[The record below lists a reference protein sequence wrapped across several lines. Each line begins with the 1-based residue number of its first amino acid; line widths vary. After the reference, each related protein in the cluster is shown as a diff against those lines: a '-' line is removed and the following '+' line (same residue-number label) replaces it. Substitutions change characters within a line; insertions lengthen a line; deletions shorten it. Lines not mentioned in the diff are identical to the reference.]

1 MTKNRLDIQTISTK
15 MTDFQTDRV
24 LLLGQVK
31 GKEEKANPSHFFKFL
46 LADRH
51 CAHLVLS
58 DGQADPLQSQKSAI
72 FAIALWTV

>member
-24 LLLGQVK
+24 LLLGRVK

-46 LADRH
+46 LADPH
-51 CAHLVLS
+51 CIHLVLPDTQVAPS
-58 DGQADPLQSQKSAI
+58 QNQKSAI
-72 FAIALWTV
+72 FANLQ